1 MSKLKQRI
9 LTIAIAI
16 IFVLFIGYGIQTFY
30 PAPEYEDYCEERAIP
45 VARTIEEAEDLEQ
58 TELFEKQKQ
67 CRDDFENA
75 RQSYDRI
82 VFIITAIIGIIT
94 IAVGVI
100 LKLESVSAGLM
111 AGGVLTIVY
120 GAIRYWY
127 NMPDYIRFSLL
138 GLVLVGLIW
147 LGYKKLKD

>member
-16 IFVLFIGYGIQTFY
+16 IFALFVGYGIQTFY
-30 PAPEYEDYCEERAIP
+30 PGPEYENYCEEKVMP
-45 VARTIEEAEDLEQ
+45 EPRTIEEA
-58 TELFEKQKQ
+58 TELEKTELYQEQ
-67 CRDDFENA
+67 QECRDNFENA
-75 RQSYDRI
+75 TKSYDRI
-82 VFIITAIIGIIT
+82 VFIIAVIVGLIAIT
-94 IAVGVI
+94 VGVL

-111 AGGVLTIVY
+111 AGGVLTIIY

-127 NMPDYIRFSLL
+127 NMPDYLRFSLL
-138 GLVLVGLIW
+138 GIVLIGLIW

>member
-30 PAPEYEDYCEERAIP
+30 PGPEYEDFCEEKPMP
-45 VARTIEEAEDLEQ
+45 VPRTLDEAGELEKSDLYEE
-58 TELFEKQKQ
+58 QKE
-67 CRDDFENA
+67 CRDNFENA

-82 VFIITAIIGIIT
+82 VFILSVIFGAIAIG
-94 IAVGVI
+94 AGVM
-100 LKLESVSAGLM
+100 LKLKSVSAGLM

-120 GAIRYWY
+120 GAMRYWSR
-127 NMPDYIRFSLL
+127 MSDYLRFVLL
-138 GLVLVGLIW
+138 GVVLVGLIW
-147 LGYKKLKD
+147 LGYKKLK